1 MNNLAEKAVTYYSQ
15 VHNLNC
21 AEATINAANEVY
33 SLKLNKDTLRAM
45 AAFGGGMGVGSVCGA
60 LTGAL
65 AVLGVMFVKDKAH
78 ESTETKEMASEFFN
92 RFVEKLSTENCTTLK
107 EMYRDDIT
115 KCDLVVRYS
124 NEILEEMINKRFN
137 KEKIKITED

>member
-1 MNNLAEKAVTYYSQ
+1 MGNLAEKAVTYYSQ

-21 AEATINAANEVY
+21 AEATIYAANQTY
-33 SLKLNKDTLRAM
+33 NLGLQKDTLRTM

-65 AVLGVMFVKDKAH
+65 AVLGVMFVQDKAH
-78 ESTETKEMASEFFN
+78 ESTETKEMASAFFN
-92 RFVEKLSTENCTTLK
+92 RFVEKLSTDNCTKLK

-124 NEILEEMINKRFN
+124 NEILEEMINKRLN
-137 KEKIKITED
+137 NE